1 MTTIMLRNT
10 RTCDV
15 TLDGVTIQAG
25 RTQALEAAHVEQL
38 RQHPG
43 IGLWF
48 DNGYLVAQEMEP
60 SCAPVGGGEGEKDPS
75 RAPVGGGE
83 GEKDPSRTPVGGG
96 EGEKDPA
103 TETGPATEEA
113 PHDAAPGK
121 PGKSRRT

>member
-1 MTTIMLRNT
+1 MTTIMLKNT
-10 RTCDV
+10 RSCDV

-48 DNGYLVAQEMEP
+48 DNGYLVEQEVEP
-60 SCAPVGGGEGEKDPS
+60 SHA
-75 RAPVGGGE
+75 
-83 GEKDPSRTPVGGG
+83 PVGGG

>member
-1 MTTIMLRNT
+1 MTTIMLKNT

-48 DNGYLVAQEMEP
+48 DKGYLVEQTVAQT
-60 SCAPVGGGEGEKDPS
+60 APRSPANPTDTTQQGKDNTNPT
-75 RAPVGGGE
+75 
-83 GEKDPSRTPVGGG
+83 DT
-96 EGEKDPA
+96 
-103 TETGPATEEA
+103 
-113 PHDAAPGK
+113 PGK
-121 PGKSRRT
+121 DSTPPTSGEDANKANKPRKS

>member
-48 DNGYLVAQEMEP
+48 DNGYLVEQEMEP
-60 SCAPVGGGEGEKDPS
+60 SCAPVGGGEGQTDP
-75 RAPVGGGE
+75 ATE
-83 GEKDPSRTPVGGG
+83 E
-96 EGEKDPA
+96 DPA
-103 TETGPATEEA
+103 TETDPTTEKPPVREEA